1 MLALISPAKTLD
13 PHPKPLPVASTQPFF
28 QPLALELVEIM
39 RGFDAPALQT
49 LMNISPALARL
60 NADRFQNY
68 LDHPTPTAG
77 HPAAQLYRGD
87 TYTGLDVD
95 SWSPDDWHF
104 AQDHLRILTGLY
116 GLLRPLDRIQPY
128 RLEMGTRLA
137 TPRGK
142 DLYAFWGKR
151 LIEVITQEVAAH
163 ANPTVI
169 NLASEE
175 YAKAVAG
182 LPMVT
187 PIFKEE
193 RRGGLQVIGL
203 MAKRARGAMA
213 RHLITHRLETPDPLQ
228 GFTAGG
234 YRYRPELSDPTHW
247 IFTRPQVAAT
257 P

>member
-13 PHPKPLPVASTQPFF
+13 PHPEPLPLATTQPFF
-28 QPLALELVEIM
+28 QQLAQELAEVM
-39 RGFDAPALQT
+39 RGFDAPALES

-60 NADRFQNY
+60 NAERFQSFIAN
-68 LDHPTPTAG
+68 PAPQVG

-95 SWSPDDWHF
+95 SWSLDDWEF
-104 AQDHLRILTGLY
+104 AQGHLRILTGLY

-137 TPRGK
+137 NPRGK
-142 DLYAFWGKR
+142 DLYAFWGKQ
-151 LIEVITQEVAAH
+151 LIEAITAQVATH

-187 PIFKEE
+187 PVFKEE
-193 RRGGLQVIGL
+193 RRGRLQVIGL

-213 RHLITHRLETPDPLQ
+213 RHMITQRLECPEPLQ
-228 GFTAGG
+228 AFTEGG
-234 YRYRPELSDPTHW
+234 YRYRPELSNASHW
-247 IFTRPQVAAT
+247 IFVRPETAPFA
-257 P
+257 